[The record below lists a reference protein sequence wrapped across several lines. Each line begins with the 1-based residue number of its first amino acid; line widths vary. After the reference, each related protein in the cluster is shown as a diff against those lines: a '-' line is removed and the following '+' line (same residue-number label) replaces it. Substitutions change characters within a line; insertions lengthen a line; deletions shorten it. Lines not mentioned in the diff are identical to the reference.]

1 MKRIKTATILS
12 FIIGA
17 MAVFIGIRV
26 AFLGQKMPY
35 YVIGWLPVYNLILGM
50 LTVFITTILIWRKS
64 RLALPISIATLVSH
78 STVTLF
84 LLTAYNGTVS
94 VFSIVA
100 MLSRIVFWVIILR
113 LLILQKKEKIHH

>member
-35 YVIGWLPVYNLILGM
+35 YVIGCLPVYNLVLGL
-50 LTVFITTILIWRKS
+50 LTVFITTILIWKKS
-64 RLALPISIATLVSH
+64 RLALPVSIATLVSH
-78 STVTLF
+78 SAVTL
-84 LLTAYNGTVS
+84 LLLFSYLGTVS
-94 VFSIVA
+94 VFSLIA
-100 MLSRIVFWVIILR
+100 MLTRIIFWIIILR
-113 LLILQKKEKIHH
+113 LLTIQKREEK

>member
-35 YVIGWLPVYNLILGM
+35 YVIGWLPVYNLVLGL
-50 LTVFITTILIWRKS
+50 LTVFITTILIWKKS
-64 RLALPISIATLVSH
+64 RLALPVSIATLVSH
-78 STVTLF
+78 SAVTL
-84 LLTAYNGTVS
+84 LLLFSYLGTVS
-94 VFSIVA
+94 VFSLIA
-100 MLSRIVFWVIILR
+100 MLTRIIFWIIILR
-113 LLILQKKEKIHH
+113 LLTIQKREEK